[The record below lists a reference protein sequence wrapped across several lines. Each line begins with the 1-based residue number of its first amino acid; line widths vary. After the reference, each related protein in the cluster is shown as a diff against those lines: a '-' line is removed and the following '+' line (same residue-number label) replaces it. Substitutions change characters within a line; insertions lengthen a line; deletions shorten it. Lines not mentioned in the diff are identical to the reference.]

1 MIVNRRHSMSM
12 RDIGLYVEYDG
23 KKNVVIGNGEV
34 KEYPIGGMACEFSR
48 LHPTEI
54 KGYIMQL
61 ELFNETNLKEH
72 GGEALMQLFELIK
85 ADLGS
90 LIATMVMTELSNY
103 LADFTQA
110 TEEQL
115 HELIDPEN
123 ENINEDAVKNFILKD
138 SGFTEFGISNIG
150 QAFLT
155 AYNVFAKTFCG
166 FMVSFQTLVA
176 TEGCEQ
182 ERVDG
187 LLSFYSENIDLQHF
201 DFTIMLYEG
210 AFHSV
215 YTVKSLLSLILFETA
230 HVLDT
235 DTKIVKCKNCGNYFV
250 PVGRSD
256 QIYCGYPAPQDEG
269 KACRDIG
276 AQNTL
281 KKKRKNDDVATEY
294 RRLYMRYKMS
304 IKRHPDDESL
314 KTEFNTFVEDMN
326 TLRKKRDEG
335 LISSDDILEWL
346 AKFE

>member
-1 MIVNRRHSMSM
+1 MSM

-48 LHPTEI
+48 LHPTDI
-54 KGYIMQL
+54 KDYIMKIS
-61 ELFNETNLKEH
+61 LFSETDLKEH
-72 GGEALMQLFELIK
+72 GGEALMELFELIRE
-85 ADLGS
+85 DLGS

-103 LADFTQA
+103 LADYTRA

-115 HELIDPEN
+115 HELIDSEN
-123 ENINEDAVKNFILKD
+123 EDINEDEVKKFILKD
-138 SGFTEFGISNIG
+138 TGFTEFGISNIG

-176 TEGCEQ
+176 TEGCDQ

-215 YTVKSLLSLILFETA
+215 YTIKSLLSLILFETA

-235 DTKIVKCKNCGNYFV
+235 DTKIVKCKNCGKYFV

-256 QIYCGYPAPQDEG
+256 QIYCGYPAPQDES

-281 KKKRKNDDVATEY
+281 KKKRKNDDVASEY
-294 RRLYMRYKMS
+294 RRLYMRFKMS
-304 IKRHPDDESL
+304 LKRHPEDEELRRRFDDFTYNM
-314 KTEFNTFVEDMN
+314 KI
-326 TLRKKRDEG
+326 LREKRDSG
-335 LISSDDILEWL
+335 DISSDDILEWL
-346 AKFE
+346 ASQDAM